1 MRRRWLSE
9 GVRNLNLSAALF
21 EQMEHQLWHE
31 DKEMGVRPGTFM
43 YMPFIVLVPPDGPPR
58 LVGGDTSL
66 SFGLGDITPIG
77 KDDKM
82 AELVGILFKKRL
94 KQTNINAKAGDISFN
109 LRSEWNEKENPLY

>member
-9 GVRNLNLSAALF
+9 GVRNLNLPADLF
-21 EQMEHQLWHE
+21 AQMERKLWRE
-31 DKEMGVRPGTFM
+31 DKEMGVSPGTFM

-58 LVGGDTSL
+58 LIGGDTSL
-66 SFGLGDITPIG
+66 SFGLGDVTLIG

-82 AELVGILFKKRL
+82 VELVGILFKKRL

-109 LRSEWNEKENPLY
+109 LRSEWNENENPL